1 MVKFVSNGQVVTVL
15 GEQDYAIYKE
25 TAIPYIGNEEAEEP
39 GLQIFSEVG
48 MIADEVENEDSVVQ
62 IGTFGLGYAPTQR
75 EVQEMKRLV
84 RGKRGDR
91 LYRTPMKFPD
101 IRETF
106 PKPAYIQQPEVAE
119 LSESFGHRCNLE
131 ETPSTSTTEVLNNW
145 FSVTKIR
152 ASPLLE

>member
-39 GLQIFSEVG
+39 GLQIFSEVS
-48 MIADEVENEDSVVQ
+48 MIADEDSVVQ

-75 EVQEMKRLV
+75 EVREMKQLV

-91 LYRTPMKFPD
+91 LYHTPMKFPD

-131 ETPSTSTTEVLNNW
+131 EIPSTSKTLGNW
-145 FSVTKIR
+145 FSVSVIR